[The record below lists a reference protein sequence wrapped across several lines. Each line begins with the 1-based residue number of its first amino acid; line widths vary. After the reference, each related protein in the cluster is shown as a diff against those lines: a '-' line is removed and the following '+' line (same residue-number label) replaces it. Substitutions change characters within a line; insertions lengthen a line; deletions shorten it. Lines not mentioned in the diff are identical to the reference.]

1 MLKYLDE
8 NDFFSTIMM
17 SRGLGKLVLVVEGH
31 DDRLVLE
38 PHVSEK
44 LILLAGAGGKQN
56 VLKAAKFAHD
66 KGFSNVRFLVDRDYD
81 DYAVDPVLSLE
92 NVIYTSTHD
101 MFIDIA
107 TGNPS
112 LLLRIIEVKT
122 DSARRSNG
130 GSSVP
135 SSNDILVS
143 AFSLATSLA
152 AVRIVNE
159 RRKLSLNFKDFPFG
173 KIEPG
178 ETNVQIIA
186 EIVISRSN
194 PKDRNIEDKVI
205 LSESET
211 IRGEIDEKRA
221 LVGDHDFFDALAGV
235 LRSFGIKE
243 KGKKLQE
250 SFIIKIDCQ
259 SLVNLEWFRKLT
271 EWGNS
276 FGIMIFD
283 CKNDYL
289 Q

>member
-1 MLKYLDE
+1 MQRE
-8 NDFFSTIMM
+8 IRHFFSES
-17 SRGLGKLVLVVEGH
+17 SR
-31 DDRLVLE
+31 
-38 PHVSEK
+38 
-44 LILLAGAGGKQN
+44 
-56 VLKAAKFAHD
+56 
-66 KGFSNVRFLVDRDYD
+66 
-81 DYAVDPVLSLE
+81 
-92 NVIYTSTHD
+92 
-101 MFIDIA
+101 
-107 TGNPS
+107 
-112 LLLRIIEVKT
+112 LRPT
-122 DSARRSNG
+122 AARRSNG